1 MKHFFLSLMVFLF
14 YSCVS
19 SKNYTQEDCELL
31 SMRAFKGLPKES
43 KLFQDHCGDYVIK
56 HDRAYCESVLK
67 SLVLSGSK
75 KAVTDQHGPEALEC
89 LTENDLKAFI
99 KK

>member
-1 MKHFFLSLMVFLF
+1 MKIFSLLFMVFLF
-14 YSCVS
+14 CACM

-43 KLFQDHCGDYVIK
+43 KLFQDHCGGYVIK

-75 KAVTDQHGPEALEC
+75 KAVTDQHGPEAIEC
-89 LTENDLKAFI
+89 LTQNDLKAFL
-99 KK
+99 KQ